1 MASGMVRSPDAA
13 PLNLTIGDIY
23 KDFSVNFSLP
33 TVANPVAA
41 IQQENI
47 LHTSRDNEVDLVG
60 QATLADP
67 VGVIF
72 RSEETVPTI
81 LIKPIVRWEDFL

>member
-1 MASGMVRSPDAA
+1 MVRSPDAA

-33 TVANPVAA
+33 TVSNPISANPVTSTEK
-41 IQQENI
+41 ENI
-47 LHTSRDNEVDLVG
+47 LRIKRDNEVDLIG

-72 RSEETVPTI
+72 RSEETAPTI
-81 LIKPIVRWEDFL
+81 AIKPIVRLGPP

>member
-33 TVANPVAA
+33 TVANPDSAHF
-41 IQQENI
+41 QRQ
-47 LHTSRDNEVDLVG
+47 
-60 QATLADP
+60 
-67 VGVIF
+67 
-72 RSEETVPTI
+72 
-81 LIKPIVRWEDFL
+81 